1 MAEKDITTKAILK
14 HIVKDIAH
22 YIFHLDLDQ
31 AEIIETEYQRVEK
44 RHADLVVQAKQ
55 GERKFILH
63 IEIQND
69 NQAIMPLRM
78 MRY

>member
-1 MAEKDITTKAILK
+1 MAKKDITTKKILK

-22 YIFHLDLDQ
+22 YIFHLNLDE
-31 AEIIETEYQRVEK
+31 AEILETEFQRVEK
-44 RHADLVVQAKQ
+44 RHADLVISAREGQ
-55 GERKFILH
+55 RDFILH

-69 NQAIMPLRM
+69 NQSIMPLRM